1 MLVAGRG
8 DFLRSL
14 KLRLT
19 REPSLLRVLPRFLQG
34 AAGQIGYA
42 LAPMIARGLMLGPK
56 QPVILHLLEIPPAAT
71 ALEGVCMELTD
82 AAFPLLHG
90 VVATTDPDVACK
102 DVDIAC
108 FIGGFPR
115 KAGMER
121 KDVMS
126 KNVSIY
132 KSVASSI
139 EAHAKSTVKCV
150 VVANPA
156 NTNAY
161 ILKKYAPKMD
171 KKAITCL
178 TRLDHNRMVGQVAEK
193 CGVPNTEVDGVI
205 VWGNHSSTQYP
216 DVNHGTVGGKPIR
229 EVVKDDAYL
238 NGDFVSTVQKRGAAI
253 IAARK
258 LSSALSAASSVCD
271 HIRNWVV
278 GMEGKK
284 FVSMGVVSD
293 GSYGITEGLVY
304 SFPCHCKNG
313 EWSIVQGLDIDARS
327 KELMETTHKELLEER
342 DLALSCLE

>member
-1 MLVAGRG
+1 M
-8 DFLRSL
+8 
-14 KLRLT
+14 
-19 REPSLLRVLPRFLQG
+19 EPVRVLVTG

-42 LAPMIARGLMLGPK
+42 LCPMIARGLMLGPK

-71 ALEGVCMELTD
+71 ALEGVKMELTD
-82 AAFPLLHG
+82 AAFPLLRG

-108 FIGGFPR
+108 MLGGFPR

-132 KSVASSI
+132 KAIATSI
-139 EAHAKSTVKCV
+139 EAHAKPTVKCV

-171 KKAITCL
+171 VKSITAL
-178 TRLDHNRMVGQVAEK
+178 TRLDHNRMLGQISEK
-193 CGVPNTEVDGVI
+193 CGVPNTDVDGVI

-216 DVNHGTVGGKPIR
+216 DVNHGTVGGKSIR
-229 EVVKDDAYL
+229 EAVNDDAYL
-238 NGDFVSTVQKRGAAI
+238 NGDFVTTVQKRGAAI

-284 FVSMGVVSD
+284 FVSMAVVSD
-293 GSYGITEGLVY
+293 GSYGITEGIVY
-304 SFPCHCKNG
+304 SFPCVCKNG
-313 EWSIVQGLDIDARS
+313 VWEIVQGLEIDARS
-327 KELMETTHKELLEER
+327 KKLMEATHKELLEEKEI
-342 DLALSCLE
+342 ALSCL

>member
-1 MLVAGRG
+1 MG
-8 DFLRSL
+8 
-14 KLRLT
+14 
-19 REPSLLRVLPRFLQG
+19 
-34 AAGQIGYA
+34 
-42 LAPMIARGLMLGPK
+42 
-56 QPVILHLLEIPPAAT
+56 
-71 ALEGVCMELTD
+71 
-82 AAFPLLHG
+82 
-90 VVATTDPDVACK
+90 
-102 DVDIAC
+102 
-108 FIGGFPR
+108 
-115 KAGMER
+115 
-121 KDVMS
+121 
-126 KNVSIY
+126 
-132 KSVASSI
+132 
-139 EAHAKSTVKCV
+139 
-150 VVANPA
+150 A

-216 DVNHGTVGGKPIR
+216 DVNHGTWGGKPIR

-238 NGDFVSTVQKRGAAI
+238 NGDFVST
-253 IAARK
+253 
-258 LSSALSAASSVCD
+258 ALSAASSVCD

-293 GSYGITEGLVY
+293 GSYGITEDLVY

>member
-1 MLVAGRG
+1 M
-8 DFLRSL
+8 
-14 KLRLT
+14 
-19 REPSLLRVLPRFLQG
+19 QG

-42 LAPMIARGLMLGPK
+42 LAPMIARGLMLGPD

-82 AAFPLLHG
+82 AAFPLLQG
-90 VVATTDPDVACK
+90 VVATTDPAVACK

-126 KNVSIY
+126 KNVNIY
-132 KSVASSI
+132 KSIASGI
-139 EAHAKSTVKCV
+139 EAHAKPTVKCV

-171 KKAITCL
+171 KKSITCL
-178 TRLDHNRMVGQVAEK
+178 TRLDHNRMVGQIAERCK
-193 CGVPNTEVDGVI
+193 VPNAKVDGVI

-216 DVNHGTVGGKPIR
+216 DVNHGTVGSKTIR
-229 EVVKDDAYL
+229 EAINDDAYL
-238 NGDFVSTVQKRGAAI
+238 NGEFMTTVQKRGAAI

-271 HIRNWVV
+271 HVRNWVV
-278 GMEGKK
+278 GMEGRKY
-284 FVSMGVVSD
+284 VSMGVVSD

-304 SFPCHCKNG
+304 SFPCVCKGG
-313 EWSIVQGLDIDARS
+313 EWSIVQGLEIDPRS
-327 KELMETTHKELLEER
+327 KDLMEATHKELLEEK
-342 DLALSCLE
+342 DLALSCLEE

>member
-1 MLVAGRG
+1 M
-8 DFLRSL
+8 
-14 KLRLT
+14 
-19 REPSLLRVLPRFLQG
+19 
-34 AAGQIGYA
+34 
-42 LAPMIARGLMLGPK
+42 
-56 QPVILHLLEIPPAAT
+56 
-71 ALEGVCMELTD
+71 
-82 AAFPLLHG
+82 
-90 VVATTDPDVACK
+90 
-102 DVDIAC
+102 
-108 FIGGFPR
+108 
-115 KAGMER
+115 
-121 KDVMS
+121 
-126 KNVSIY
+126 
-132 KSVASSI
+132 
-139 EAHAKSTVKCV
+139 
-150 VVANPA
+150 VANPA